1 MIKHSTSFANEESF
15 KYYVMFLAMKK
26 HFGSQYDYHKYH
38 GKIKASFDKFR
49 TSQYAYFFEK
59 LSHKEDPEN
68 LILANMIVK
77 PDVWIREILDD
88 EGEERYLQW
97 KIKMN
102 SMSRIFKADLEK
114 LDDNYQANFA
124 VHNGQHPYVMTLYSQ
139 KQISLET
146 FTVLTHMANIFGY
159 WEQNIVDKIIASD
172 IIKLSKKYKPFLN
185 LNEKKLKDLVRNRFF

>member
-1 MIKHSTSFANEESF
+1 
-15 KYYVMFLAMKK
+15 
-26 HFGSQYDYHKYH
+26 
-38 GKIKASFDKFR
+38 
-49 TSQYAYFFEK
+49 
-59 LSHKEDPEN
+59 
-68 LILANMIVK
+68 
-77 PDVWIREILDD
+77 
-88 EGEERYLQW
+88 
-97 KIKMN
+97 MN
-102 SMSRIFKADLEK
+102 SMSRLFKADLEK